1 MSKFIRH
8 GLLGLAALFA
18 LSGCSKQMDEFVS
31 RIAKVNNPLLIP
43 FEDDGMNYL
52 RVSAG
57 HELAKSTSYEATLLV
72 GSPVVQIEGVSTSA
86 TIQMNRT
93 TLQQ

>member
-1 MSKFIRH
+1 
-8 GLLGLAALFA
+8 
-18 LSGCSKQMDEFVS
+18 MDEFVS
-31 RIAKVNNPLLIP
+31 RISKTTGAPLIP
-43 FEDDGMNYL
+43 FEDDDMNYL

-72 GSPVVQIEGVSTSA
+72 GSPVVQIEGTSTSV